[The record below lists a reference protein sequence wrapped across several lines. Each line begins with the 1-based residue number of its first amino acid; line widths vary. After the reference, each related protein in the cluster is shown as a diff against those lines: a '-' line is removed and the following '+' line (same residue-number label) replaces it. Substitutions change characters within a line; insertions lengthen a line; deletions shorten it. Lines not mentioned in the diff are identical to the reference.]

1 MTLSEFKAE
10 LEYRIESKQE
20 ILETMNR
27 RTRDFRVVEG
37 ELIAYMS
44 VVDLI
49 DEVEVIE

>member
-1 MTLSEFKAE
+1 MTFSEFKSE
-10 LEYRIESKQE
+10 LEYRVESKRE
-20 ILETMNR
+20 ILENLDR
-27 RTRDFRVVEG
+27 RTRDFRIVEC

>member
-10 LEYRIESKQE
+10 LEYRIESKKE
-20 ILETMNR
+20 ILETMGR

>member
-10 LEYRIESKQE
+10 LEYRVESKRE
-20 ILETMNR
+20 ILETMDR
-27 RTRDFRVVEG
+27 RTRDFRIVEG

-49 DEVEVIE
+49 DEVIT

>member
-44 VVDLI
+44 VVDLVY
-49 DEVEVIE
+49 EVEVIE

>member
-1 MTLSEFKAE
+1 MTFSEFKAE

-44 VVDLI
+44 VVDLV

>member
-10 LEYRIESKQE
+10 LEYRVERKQE
-20 ILETMNR
+20 ILETLDR
-27 RTRDFRVVEG
+27 RRKDYHINEG

-44 VVDLI
+44 VIDLL